1 MRRVGT
7 RTSGTL
13 HVAPVDPSCPSG
25 VEYGRT
31 RLPRLTD
38 LPISLHVQGAFRL
51 PRQAC
56 AKAFLTSRDEGGI
69 NFDAASFRHRPIILL
84 RRSAMIAEH
93 ESKT

>member
-1 MRRVGT
+1 MEPEPLAPCTSHLWIPAAQVGAST
-7 RTSGTL
+7 GAQSSHG
-13 HVAPVDPSCPSG
+13 S
-25 VEYGRT
+25 
-31 RLPRLTD
+31 D
-38 LPISLHVQGAFRL
+38 LPFSLHVQGAFRL